1 MNDFLSKLQEIYQK
15 TKNRLIV
22 LGVPQNII
30 SFLENGKQSEK
41 LINGA
46 MNAGSIKLDV
56 FLKSQVELSR
66 KRFYEMQRL
75 CLNQTEEFVNKL
87 GQLDLNRSQESFVN
101 LNIGTQDVTP
111 FSLLKTIVET
121 GDQDCDFSV
130 TGTNKFPKT
139 ELSIYNVYELASD
152 FKKPPKEGG
161 VIKYKKSKTLT
172 FEKTPNSINPPSK
185 PLQAPSKPLLKTTT
199 LKLNIPS
206 DSTKKADEK
215 AKSSNSFK
223 KGSLRKAK
231 TSLKKSSQNQIVYL
245 NGPIEKYQEFSFT
258 RKTMKSR
265 GIEESE
271 KLEVMVEVQKEVKL
285 NEVTTKASPPKI
297 KSPIVNKVYLQL
309 LAGNGEIKKSIDQYK
324 ESYFTF
330 SQRREENE
338 ILANAKENRDS
349 TASSDKDTNDGESN
363 KQRNTFVRSCN
374 DLDEDI
380 LDLSGQIELKKHYSK
395 DDSNI
400 FRSGNKQE
408 LFCSSRV
415 FSSQGKPVKGVH
427 YDRNCLDLRKLNLSE
442 NIFFD
447 QNVVGKKNS
456 DKKAKKKSIAPKSSK
471 KQAVNKSFASTELDE
486 FLFPR
491 SEDSLR
497 NPRLGTP
504 QSEDKSSRR
513 PIESFYTFQI
523 NLNKSSVKMDERS
536 SETFVSS
543 KRTTV
548 ERLMDIQQFKTDSVF
563 SPNPKKS
570 VINMEKFFSER
581 TETFKLTSVK

>member
-1 MNDFLSKLQEIYQK
+1 MNDFLSRLQEIYQK

-46 MNAGSIKLDV
+46 MNAGSIKLDI
-56 FLKSQVELSR
+56 FLKSQIELSR

-87 GQLDLNRSQESFVN
+87 GQSDVNRGQESFVN

-111 FSLLKTIVET
+111 YSLLKTIVEA
-121 GDQDCDFSV
+121 GNQDPNFSI

-152 FKKPPKEGG
+152 FKKPSKAATG
-161 VIKYKKSKTLT
+161 VIKYKKSNSIN
-172 FEKTPNSINPPSK
+172 FEKTPSSVNPPSK

-199 LKLNIPS
+199 LKLNIPN
-206 DSTKKADEK
+206 DSTKKTDG
-215 AKSSNSFK
+215 NSFK

-231 TSLKKSSQNQIVYL
+231 TSLKKSSQNQIAYL
-245 NGPIEKYQEFSFT
+245 NGPIEKYQEFSFSAI
-258 RKTMKSR
+258 KSQE
-265 GIEESE
+265 IEEYGKPE
-271 KLEVMVEVQKEVKL
+271 AMFKKEVKP
-285 NEVTTKASPPKI
+285 NEAPTKASPPKI
-297 KSPIVNKVYLQL
+297 QNAAVNKIYLQL
-309 LAGNGEIKKSIDQYK
+309 LAGNGEVKKSIDKYK
-324 ESYFTF
+324 ESYSAF
-330 SQRREENE
+330 SQRQEENE
-338 ILANAKENRDS
+338 ILVNLKENRDS
-349 TASSDKDTNDGESN
+349 TSSSDKETNDGESN

-380 LDLSGQIELKKHYSK
+380 LDLSNQIELKRHYSK
-395 DDSNI
+395 DDSHI
-400 FRSGNKQE
+400 FGSGTKQE

-427 YDRNCLDLRKLNLSE
+427 YDRNCLDLPKLNLSE

-447 QNVVGKKNS
+447 QNVVGKKSS
-456 DKKAKKKSIAPKSSK
+456 DKKSKKKSTAPKSSK
-471 KQAVNKSFASTELDE
+471 KQAGSKSFASMELDE

-491 SEDSLR
+491 SEDALR

-513 PIESFYTFQI
+513 PIESFYTF
-523 NLNKSSVKMDERS
+523 NVKSSA
-536 SETFVSS
+536 ETFVSS

-548 ERLMDIQQFKTDSVF
+548 ERFMDLQISKTDSLC
-563 SPNPKKS
+563 SPYPKSSSKKS
-570 VINMEKFFSER
+570 IINMEKFFSER
-581 TETFKLTSVK
+581 SETFKLTSVK